1 MTIAATLELAEAGE
15 RLWDA
20 VVIGAGPAGA
30 VAARELACSG
40 VGVLL
45 VDRGSFPRWKVCG
58 ACLNGAAL
66 ATLAA
71 GGLDERVAQLGAVPL
86 ASMRLAVWGRSVAV
100 PLSGHVALSRQA
112 FDAALVEAAIQAG
125 ASFLPNAWARVHGVT
140 PDARQVSLRQD
151 GRELTISARVVVV
164 ADGLGAAS
172 CAGAS
177 DLRTVVQSGSRLG
190 AGAATADFPSCYQ
203 PGTLFMA
210 CGTGGYVGLVR
221 IEDGRLNMAGAFDP
235 LAVRSHGGV
244 GPLAAAVL
252 AEGGLA
258 AVPGLDQLAWRGT
271 PPLTRRVVRPA
282 AERLLLAGD
291 AAGYVEPVTG
301 EGMAWAMASGAAV
314 ARAAV
319 QACRRWHPAIPA
331 QWSAHHRHAVVERQW
346 RCRLLAGVLRR
357 PALARSLAAAVAR
370 FPSFF
375 SPWVRY
381 LQCP

>member
-1 MTIAATLELAEAGE
+1 MTIAATLELADAGA
-15 RLWDA
+15 RFWDA

-30 VAARELACSG
+30 VAARELACRG
-40 VGVLL
+40 ADVLL

-71 GGLDERVAQLGAVPL
+71 GGLGERVRQLGAVPL
-86 ASMRLAVWGRSVAV
+86 TGMRVAAWGRSVAI
-100 PLSGHVALSRQA
+100 PLTDRVALSRQT
-112 FDAALVEAAIQAG
+112 FDAALVEAALLTG
-125 ASFLPNAWARVHGVT
+125 VSFLPNTWARVQGAT
-140 PDARQVSLRQD
+140 PEARQVELRHA
-151 GRELTISARVVVV
+151 GREIRVLARVIVA

-177 DLRTVVQSGSRLG
+177 DLRTVIESGSRLG
-190 AGAATADFPSCYQ
+190 AGAATADFPSSYEL
-203 PGTLFMA
+203 GTLFLA

-221 IEDGRLNMAGAFDP
+221 VEDGRLNMAGAFDP
-235 LAVRSHGGV
+235 LAVRRHGGV
-244 GPLAAAVL
+244 GPLAAVVL
-252 AEGGLA
+252 AEGGLPGI
-258 AVPGLDQLAWRGT
+258 PGLDQMAWRGT

-314 ARAAV
+314 ARAAA
-319 QACRRWHPAIPA
+319 QACRRWEPMIAA
-331 QWSAHHRHAVVERQW
+331 QWSAYYRHAVVERQW

-357 PALARSLAAAVAR
+357 PAVARGMASAVAC
-370 FPSFF
+370 FPSIFA
-375 SPWVRY
+375 PLVRF